1 MCFFLSEDRQEKK
14 LEKLFKVKFKV
25 KKRHFK
31 LWTFWT
37 KKLNFDLWRRGLD
50 YEGNVIKELQSG
62 HSSGLHMTGLKSIIQ
77 QQRLCAGIGSIP
89 NYNNI
94 VIGFFTETKLSVK
107 VFIFI
112 SVEPH
117 LYLINVKYI
126 SLCVVRGF
134 KDPEV

>member
-1 MCFFLSEDRQEKK
+1 M
-14 LEKLFKVKFKV
+14 
-25 KKRHFK
+25 
-31 LWTFWT
+31 WTFWT

-107 VFIFI
+107 VFILHLSRTTFI
-112 SVEPH
+112 SNKCKIYFPLCRERIQRPRGLRWTKTCVESVNPPTP
-117 LYLINVKYI
+117 
-126 SLCVVRGF
+126 G
-134 KDPEV
+134 PPGPPT